1 MMRAWMTAGV
11 AGLVITASLA
21 WAQGAAVSSGTAEV
35 VSNGSLIHTLVAA
48 PVTGEPYSAT
58 QVHETSR
65 TLADGTTIRHK
76 GHHFVA
82 RDGEGRVRV
91 EMRMEV
97 AQNGGADTVMVFVS
111 DPVAHTITTFM
122 TGPKAQ
128 KVASVVKVPQGKK
141 QEAAPVQARAANDGR
156 PQPVVT
162 TEDLG
167 VQMVQGVPVSD
178 VKTTTVVPAGRAGN
192 DAPITK
198 TREVWT
204 SADLKLVM
212 KEQWSDPRSGVRT
225 IELANFSRAE
235 PDAALF
241 RAPQGYVV
249 KDLQESLKE
258 IEAKLE
264 ASQN

>member
-1 MMRAWMTAGV
+1 
-11 AGLVITASLA
+11 
-21 WAQGAAVSSGTAEV
+21 
-35 VSNGSLIHTLVAA
+35 
-48 PVTGEPYSAT
+48 
-58 QVHETSR
+58 
-65 TLADGTTIRHK
+65 
-76 GHHFVA
+76 
-82 RDGEGRVRV
+82 
-91 EMRMEV
+91 
-97 AQNGGADTVMVFVS
+97 
-111 DPVAHTITTFM
+111 
-122 TGPKAQ
+122 
-128 KVASVVKVPQGKK
+128 
-141 QEAAPVQARAANDGR
+141 VQARAANDGR

>member
-141 QEAAPVQARAANDGR
+141 
-156 PQPVVT
+156 
-162 TEDLG
+162 
-167 VQMVQGVPVSD
+167 
-178 VKTTTVVPAGRAGN
+178 
-192 DAPITK
+192 
-198 TREVWT
+198 
-204 SADLKLVM
+204 
-212 KEQWSDPRSGVRT
+212 
-225 IELANFSRAE
+225 
-235 PDAALF
+235 
-241 RAPQGYVV
+241 
-249 KDLQESLKE
+249 
-258 IEAKLE
+258 
-264 ASQN
+264 